1 LQGLKTFRVQ
11 YAKHHHQAKPTT
23 TNKGFS
29 TLALPFALIAT
40 ETLCLDGMGKKGLGL
55 SIKWMK

>member
-11 YAKHHHQAKPTT
+11 YAKHHHQQKPTI

-40 ETLCLDGMGKKGLGL
+40 ETLCLDGMGKNGHGQ

>member
-11 YAKHHHQAKPTT
+11 YAKHKAQAKPIT

-40 ETLCLDGMGKKGLGL
+40 ETLCLDGMGKDGHGQ